1 MIKFLRRVLK
11 SLRFRFFILLFL
23 FGIAPGFLLRAGLL
37 STYEAKAVELN
48 TAEISSQAKLL
59 ASQIVTH
66 GYLDDRSSQ
75 DVYKRQEQYSHHR
88 IHL

>member
-1 MIKFLRRVLK
+1 MIKFLRRFLK

-23 FGIAPGFLLRAGLL
+23 FGVAPGFLLRAGLL
-37 STYEAKAVELN
+37 SNYEAKSVELS

-66 GYLDDRSSQ
+66 GYLEGPVFQSAGQSAGAA
-75 DVYKRQEQYSHHR
+75 V
-88 IHL
+88 HLV